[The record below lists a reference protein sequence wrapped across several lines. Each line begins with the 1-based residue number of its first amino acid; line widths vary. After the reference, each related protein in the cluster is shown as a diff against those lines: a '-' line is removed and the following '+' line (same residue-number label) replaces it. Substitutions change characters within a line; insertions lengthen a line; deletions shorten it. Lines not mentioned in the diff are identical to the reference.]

1 MPYPKNKLNIYMTL
15 QFSSYLICEPA
26 GIFELSNLDGRFV
39 PYQKTLFGIETLTLD
54 REQLPPDED
63 KKLKA
68 TVAAFLR
75 LLSGYLLLNAAHQ
88 ALEYLIR
95 LYKYTP
101 QPLPPHVCCT
111 RRCW

>member
-1 MPYPKNKLNIYMTL
+1 M
-15 QFSSYLICEPA
+15 FA

-39 PYQKTLFGIETLTLD
+39 PYQKTLFGTQTLTLD

-88 ALEYLIR
+88 VLEYLIR

-101 QPLPPHVCCT
+101 QPPTPHVCCI
-111 RRCW
+111 RICW